1 MSNGSPEKFGAF
13 IERLRREKRWSQ
25 NQLGK
30 LIGVGSA
37 YITSV
42 ENGEAWPTDHILD
55 QLAALFGVPHEYLLA
70 MLGPKPQPA
79 VGPHPRPKA

>member
-13 IERLRREKRWSQ
+13 VERTRREKRWSQ

-30 LIGVGSA
+30 LIGAGSA

-42 ENGEAWPTDHILD
+42 ETGKS
-55 QLAALFGVPHEYLLA
+55 G
-70 MLGPKPQPA
+70 
-79 VGPHPRPKA
+79 RPITS

>member
-1 MSNGSPEKFGAF
+1 MSNGSQEKFGAF

-37 YITSV
+37 YVTSV
-42 ENGEAWPTDHILD
+42 ENGEAWPTDHIL
-55 QLAALFGVPHEYLLA
+55 GVPHEYLLA

-79 VGPHPRPKA
+79 VGTYPQPKA

>member
-13 IERLRREKRWSQ
+13 VERTRREKRWSQ

-30 LIGVGSA
+30 LIGAGSA

-42 ENGEAWPTDHILD
+42 ENGEIWPTDYILD
-55 QLAALFGVPHEYLLA
+55 QLAALFGVPHEYLIV
-70 MLGPKPQPA
+70 MLGPKPQSA
-79 VGPHPRPKA
+79 VEAQPRPKA